1 MSLKHIVVSILF
13 VFFSIYIAFLN
24 PHESTFHLTQNQA
37 FKLPT
42 VILLL
47 AAVFSGVLISVAMFW
62 TFNLKNAFSRWKTD
76 FQKGRVAKK
85 HNRIQGLF
93 KKAKNFYL
101 CGRLDKTSTAL
112 DKVLGL
118 VPGHVDALSL
128 KGRVLCAEGKS
139 SQAIELQKKAVAE
152 DPQNISV
159 LFDLAT
165 TYAETEQFDD
175 ELNLLNRIHR
185 DNPKAVQPLYRLR
198 DAYLK
203 KENWKNVL
211 ITQDKI
217 LPLIRNSKEEREEE
231 LKNKSHFLYTRGKWQ
246 WEQDN
251 RDLAISDFKQALKAW
266 NKNSD
271 AHLFLGDAYLETGKS
286 KTALKKWIA
295 GFDQTQNVLCLI
307 RAQKV
312 VCLEKGDPQELIQI
326 YQKFIDPNQPQ
337 ESYKYVLL
345 LAVLYLEHG
354 QAENAKNILEE
365 NQTDNELLGSLL
377 LAHANQPSSNGSNFD
392 LIKEAIFS
400 NCISL

>member
-1 MSLKHIVVSILF
+1 LSLKHIVVSILF

-24 PHESTFHLTQNQA
+24 PHESTFHLTQNQT

-47 AAVFSGVLISVAMFW
+47 AAIFSGVLISVAMFW
-62 TFNLKNAFSRWKTD
+62 TFNLKNAFFRWKTD

-93 KKAKNFYL
+93 KKAKNFFL
-101 CGRLDKTSTAL
+101 CGRLDKALTAL
-112 DKVLGL
+112 DKVLDV
-118 VPGHVDALSL
+118 VPDHVDTLSL

-139 SQAIELQKKAVAE
+139 SQAIELQKKAVAG
-152 DPQNISV
+152 DPENISV

-165 TYAETEQFDD
+165 TYAETGHFDE

-185 DNPKAVQPLYRLR
+185 DNPKAVHPLYRLR
-198 DAYLK
+198 DVYLK
-203 KENWKNVL
+203 KENWKNLL
-211 ITQDKI
+211 ITQEKI
-217 LPLIRNSKEEREEE
+217 LPLTRNSKKEWEEE
-231 LKNKSHFLYTRGKWQ
+231 LKNKSRFLYARGKQQ

-295 GFDQTQNVLCLI
+295 GFHQTHNIFCLI

-312 VCLEKGDPQELIQI
+312 VYLEKEDPQELIQI

-354 QAENAKNILEE
+354 KAENAKNILET

-377 LAHANQPSSNGSNFD
+377 LAYAKQPSTNGSNFD

-400 NCISL
+400 N

>member
-1 MSLKHIVVSILF
+1 LSFKHIVVSILF

-24 PHESTFHLTQNQA
+24 PHESTFHLTQNQT

-47 AAVFSGVLISVAMFW
+47 AAVFSGVLVSVAMLW
-62 TFNLKNAFSRWKTD
+62 TFNLKNVFSRWKLD
-76 FQKGRVAKK
+76 FKKGRVEKK

-93 KKAKNFYL
+93 KKAENFFL
-101 CGRLDKTSTAL
+101 CGRLDKASTVL
-112 DKVLGL
+112 DKVLGA
-118 VPGHVDALSL
+118 VPDHVDALSL
-128 KGRVLCAEGKS
+128 KGRVLCAEGKN
-139 SQAIELQKKAVAE
+139 SQAIELQKKAVAG
-152 DPQNISV
+152 DPQNISA

-165 TYAETEQFDD
+165 TYAETDQYD
-175 ELNLLNRIHR
+175 NQIKILNRIHR

-203 KENWKNVL
+203 KENLNNVL
-211 ITQDKI
+211 IAQDKI
-217 LPLIRNSKEEREEE
+217 LPLIRNNKEEWEEE
-231 LKNKSHFLYTRGKWQ
+231 LKNKSHFLYARGKQQ

-251 RDLAISDFKQALKAW
+251 CDLAISDFKQALKAS

-286 KTALKKWIA
+286 KTALKKWIT

-326 YQKFIDPNQPQ
+326 YQKLIDPNQPQ
-337 ESYKYVLL
+337 ESYKYALL

-354 QAENAKNILEE
+354 QAEKAKNTLEE
-365 NQTDNELLGSLL
+365 NQTNNDELLGSLL
-377 LAHANQPSSNGSNFD
+377 LAHANQSSSNGSNFD
-392 LIKEAIFS
+392 LIKEAIFA
-400 NCISL
+400 N

>member
-1 MSLKHIVVSILF
+1 LSLKHIVVSILF

-47 AAVFSGVLISVAMFW
+47 AAIFSGVLISVAMFW
-62 TFNLKNAFSRWKTD
+62 TFNLKNAFSRWKTG
-76 FQKGRVAKK
+76 FLKGRAAKK
-85 HNRIQGLF
+85 HNRVQGLF
-93 KKAKNFYL
+93 NKAKNFFL

-112 DKVLGL
+112 DKVLDL
-118 VPGHVDALSL
+118 VPDHVDALSL
-128 KGRVLCAEGKS
+128 KGRVLCAEGKI
-139 SQAIELQKKAVAE
+139 SQAIELQKKAVAG
-152 DPQNISV
+152 DPKNISI

-165 TYAETEQFDD
+165 TYAESEQFDD
-175 ELNLLNRIHR
+175 ELNLLNRIHS

-203 KENWKNVL
+203 KENWNNVL

-217 LPLIRNSKEEREEE
+217 LPLIRNSKEEWEEE
-231 LKNKSHFLYTRGKWQ
+231 LKNKSHFLYTRGKRQ
-246 WEQDN
+246 LEQDN
-251 RDLAISDFKQALKAW
+251 RDLAISDFKQALKSW
-266 NKNSD
+266 NKNYY
-271 AHLFLGDAYLETGKS
+271 AYVFLGDAYLATGKS
-286 KTALKKWIA
+286 KAALKKWIA

-326 YQKFIDPNQPQ
+326 YQKFIDSNQPQ

-345 LAVLYLEHG
+345 LAVLYLEYG
-354 QAENAKNILEE
+354 QAENAKKILEE
-365 NQTDNELLGSLL
+365 NQTDNRLLGSLL
-377 LAHANQPSSNGSNFD
+377 LAQANQSSSNGTNFD
-392 LIKEAIFS
+392 LIKEAIFA
-400 NCISL
+400 N